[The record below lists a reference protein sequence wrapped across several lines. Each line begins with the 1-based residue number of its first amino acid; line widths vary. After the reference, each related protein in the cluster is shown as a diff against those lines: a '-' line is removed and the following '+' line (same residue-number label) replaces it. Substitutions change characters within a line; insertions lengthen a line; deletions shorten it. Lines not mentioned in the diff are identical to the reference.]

1 MGDDAWFKSTRRTF
15 LIFGV
20 TLWKKI
26 IVIHANGTHW
36 KKVSAVMVKANI
48 VQISHSLMIAVNVGR
63 VLKMTK
69 QEAKK
74 MKKNYLITK
83 KVFSE
88 LEERCSPE
96 ALEYWHRHLWY
107 GLTIQS
113 NAEAAAPKEGEPPKQ
128 PLKLADWL
136 IDRGLKDGIR
146 LYSKNDLRELASYLL
161 IYCGNEKR

>member
-1 MGDDAWFKSTRRTF
+1 
-15 LIFGV
+15 
-20 TLWKKI
+20 
-26 IVIHANGTHW
+26 
-36 KKVSAVMVKANI
+36 MVKANI
-48 VQISHSLMIAVNVGR
+48 VRISDALMIVVNAGR
-63 VLKMTK
+63 VLKMTE
-69 QEAKK
+69 QGAKK
-74 MKKNYLITK
+74 MQKELSDYK

>member
-15 LIFGV
+15 LILGV

-26 IVIHANGTHW
+26 IVVNANGTHW
-36 KKVSAVMVKANI
+36 KKAYAVMVTVSI
-48 VQISHSLMIAVNVGR
+48 VQILDALMIVVNAGR
-63 VLKMTK
+63 VLKMTE

-74 MKKNYLITK
+74 MQKELSDYK